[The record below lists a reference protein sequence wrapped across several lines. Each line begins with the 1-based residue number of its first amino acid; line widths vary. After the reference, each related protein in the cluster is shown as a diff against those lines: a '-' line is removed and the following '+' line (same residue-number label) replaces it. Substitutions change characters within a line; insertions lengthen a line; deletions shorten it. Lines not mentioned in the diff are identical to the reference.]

1 MINSDVLREFRPVV
15 RYKDGSTITPEVVQA
30 ALQECADKMGI
41 PVAFRNDQIKS
52 GSFFKPTYEDCLVMY
67 HPDHLNDYFNFCIRV
82 SHQGSYAF
90 VSVNDFGVSKQISKA
105 DHAEWAKQD
114 RKGKPLSYKVGSKIT
129 SSLTTLGKNKQKLE
143 EEQMYYQ
150 CIFDLFDEIIT

>member
-1 MINSDVLREFRPVV
+1 MINADSLREFRPVV
-15 RYKDGSTITPEVVQA
+15 RYKDGATITPETVQT
-30 ALQECADKMGI
+30 ALQECAAKMGI
-41 PVAFRNDQIKS
+41 PIAFRNDQVKA

-114 RKGKPLSYKVGSKIT
+114 RKGKKMSYKVGSMIG
-129 SSLTTLGKNKQKLE
+129 SGLATLGKNKQKLE